1 MGPGS
6 RNRSLLAVASLV
18 LILACTLPWT
28 AGGTDAAATMVVET
42 VAALQTSLSASQTA
56 VPPATV
62 PPTLPP
68 LPTATAPP
76 PATPTFS
83 NPVVKTTALC
93 WTGPGSAYPVVSGIK
108 QGIAV
113 EVLGVGSKVG
123 WLVVK
128 NPTYRDPC
136 WIEVDNLQLDP
147 YFTTAGLR
155 VFNPPP
161 TPGPKI
167 TPGPSPTP

>member
-62 PPTLPP
+62 PPTLP
-68 LPTATAPP
+68 LPIATAPP

-123 WLVVK
+123 WLVVN